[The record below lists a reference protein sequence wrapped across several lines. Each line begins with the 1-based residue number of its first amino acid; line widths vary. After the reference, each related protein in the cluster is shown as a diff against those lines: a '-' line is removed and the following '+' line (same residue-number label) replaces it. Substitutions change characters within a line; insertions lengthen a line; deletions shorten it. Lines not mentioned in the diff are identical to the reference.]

1 METKKGQIS
10 VEYLIVVAFISFLIL
25 STLALGIFY
34 SVQIKDKIII
44 DQLQNFANKIISSSE
59 NVFYS
64 GEPSKNTVNAY
75 LPAGIQG
82 IEIYTSE
89 IVFNITT
96 STGVTRMSFSS
107 NVPLQGSLSNSEGV
121 KRIII
126 TAQSDKVVLSED

>member
-126 TAQSDKVVLSED
+126 AAQSDKVVLSED